1 MRGRWNSIFVCA
13 VFVAAG
19 SMAQQTNTSVDTPG
33 GTAGS
38 IPEFWGPSTIGKSV
52 MTQNQQRIGIG
63 TKNVTFYDPL
73 IVQSNSGSGGGIG
86 MIGMALPGA
95 SDYAWAESD
104 YLLNNPANTTGPVN
118 LWGVGAE
125 GLFSAQGQVSNQD
138 MYIVNAISHRYNFAI
153 DASDNV
159 YIGGSGFLSS
169 AATLAFFAGA
179 DGNVGLGTVRPG
191 AKLEVNGNIMLTK
204 GSAAGI
210 TFPDGTKQTTAFTG
224 APTLLKGGDY
234 AESVDVTGDRI
245 KYEPGD
251 VLVIDANAPGKFL
264 KSAEPYS
271 TSVSGIY
278 STKPGTVG
286 RRQLTPMAADEVP
299 MAMMGIVPTN
309 VTAENGAIHPGDLLV
324 TSSTLGYAMKGTDR
338 NRMLG
343 AVIGKALGG
352 LDSGKGV
359 IEVVVTLQ

>member
-153 DASDNV
+153 DAADNV

-169 AATLAFFAGA
+169 AATLA
-179 DGNVGLGTVRPG
+179 
-191 AKLEVNGNIMLTK
+191 M
-204 GSAAGI
+204 
-210 TFPDGTKQTTAFTG
+210 
-224 APTLLKGGDY
+224 PTP
-234 AESVDVTGDRI
+234 ATRARDRWLI
-245 KYEPGD
+245 
-251 VLVIDANAPGKFL
+251 
-264 KSAEPYS
+264 
-271 TSVSGIY
+271 
-278 STKPGTVG
+278 
-286 RRQLTPMAADEVP
+286 
-299 MAMMGIVPTN
+299 
-309 VTAENGAIHPGDLLV
+309 
-324 TSSTLGYAMKGTDR
+324 
-338 NRMLG
+338 
-343 AVIGKALGG
+343 
-352 LDSGKGV
+352 
-359 IEVVVTLQ
+359 